1 MAYDWNKLKQ
11 DSIIGFSYSSS
22 EEEAFLGLKAKVKD
36 LVKASIL
43 LRSSPDFV
51 ELKGESEP
59 GEYKISRK
67 ILPAIIAEE
76 LRAYIDAD
84 IPYGFQYFVRY
95 CHHNK
100 FALDTDLVIDLYDF
114 VYWWK
119 PTQLQT
125 DEGVLLNLKLKTDRN
140 LKAMTRDIVVAID
153 AGHGGKYPGAVG
165 PNNILEKDVTLLISK
180 ELERTLRDTN
190 GYKPVMIRSGDE
202 TIGLNDRFQN
212 ARKMGADI
220 FISIHAD
227 GFRLSSVKG
236 ASVFIWSDEASSTI
250 ARNLSEKQRKRIQ
263 ADINNLQPSD
273 FNEDLARALYPK
285 IYENKISQSK
295 ILGTKI
301 LDQLKR
307 DPYTKIHK
315 KNVEFADFRVL
326 KSIDIPS
333 VLVESGF
340 ITNPE
345 DAQRLKGKPGRRMIA
360 RSIFLGIHNYFL
372 ENPIIGTI
380 IENNPEFLS
389 YKIQKGDVLSE
400 IAIRFGVSVES
411 IDKNNL
417 GSLVRTLLGSLMV
430 IFVFYSLPLLINF
443 TNDNILN
450 GAEFRNNSKSVL
462 AYTLDKKNNGL
473 LVPFKPETS

>member
-1 MAYDWNKLKQ
+1 MRQAQTY
-11 DSIIGFSYSSS
+11 
-22 EEEAFLGLKAKVKD
+22 FLIGLKVMNKFLLILILSVAAQSNELAFKDIKEASDGSINISFGLEKVSYINSYTLENPSRLVFD
-36 LVKASIL
+36 INQANVKAPINEIYNY
-43 LRSSPDFV
+43 PI
-51 ELKGESEP
+51 K
-59 GEYKISRK
+59 KI
-67 ILPAIIAEE
+67 
-76 LRAYIDAD
+76 RASNEKDNTRI
-84 IPYGFQYFVRY
+84 
-95 CHHNK
+95 
-100 FALDTDLVIDLYDF
+100 VIDLYDF

-125 DEGVLLNLKLKTDRN
+125 EEGVVLNLKLKNNKN
-140 LKAMTRDIVVAID
+140 LKTMTRDIVVAID

-180 ELERTLRDTN
+180 ELERTLRDTR
-190 GYKPVMIRSGDE
+190 GYQPVMIRGGDE
-202 TIGLNDRFQN
+202 TIGLNDRYQN

-263 ADINNLQPSD
+263 ADINNLEPSD
-273 FNEDLARALYPK
+273 FNEDLARKLYPE
-285 IYENKISQSK
+285 IYEKKVNQSK

-345 DAQRLKGKPGRRMIA
+345 DAERLKGKAGRRMIA

-372 ENPIIGTI
+372 ENPIKGTI
-380 IENNPEFLS
+380 VENKPEFLS

-411 IDKNNL
+411 IDKNNKL
-417 GSLVRTLLGSLMV
+417 NNRPIYPGQ
-430 IFVFYSLPLLINF
+430 
-443 TNDNILN
+443 IL
-450 GAEFRNNSKSVL
+450 KI
-462 AYTLDKKNNGL
+462 YI
-473 LVPFKPETS
+473 

>member
-1 MAYDWNKLKQ
+1 MNKFLLILILSLAAQSNELVFKEIKQ
-11 DSIIGFSYSSS
+11 VSDGSINVLFGLEKVSYINSYTLQNPSRLVFEINQS
-22 EEEAFLGLKAKVKD
+22 N
-36 LVKASIL
+36 VKAPIDEIYNY
-43 LRSSPDFV
+43 P
-51 ELKGESEP
+51 
-59 GEYKISRK
+59 IRK
-67 ILPAIIAEE
+67 IRASNEE
-76 LRAYIDAD
+76 DKTRI
-84 IPYGFQYFVRY
+84 
-95 CHHNK
+95 
-100 FALDTDLVIDLYDF
+100 VIDLYDF

-273 FNEDLARALYPK
+273 FNEDLARELYPK

-360 RSIFLGIHNYFL
+360 RSIFLGVHNYFL

-380 IENNPEFLS
+380 VENNPEFLS

-411 IDKNNL
+411 IDKNNNL
-417 GSLVRTLLGSLMV
+417 NNKPIYPGQ
-430 IFVFYSLPLLINF
+430 
-443 TNDNILN
+443 IL
-450 GAEFRNNSKSVL
+450 KI
-462 AYTLDKKNNGL
+462 YI
-473 LVPFKPETS
+473 

>member
-1 MAYDWNKLKQ
+1 MRQAQTY
-11 DSIIGFSYSSS
+11 
-22 EEEAFLGLKAKVKD
+22 FLIGLKVMNKFLLILILSVAAQSNELAFKDIKETSDGSINISFGLEKVSYINSYTLENPSRLVFD
-36 LVKASIL
+36 INQANVKAPINEIYNY
-43 LRSSPDFV
+43 PI
-51 ELKGESEP
+51 K
-59 GEYKISRK
+59 KI
-67 ILPAIIAEE
+67 
-76 LRAYIDAD
+76 RASNEKDNTRI
-84 IPYGFQYFVRY
+84 
-95 CHHNK
+95 
-100 FALDTDLVIDLYDF
+100 VIDLYDF

-125 DEGVLLNLKLKTDRN
+125 EEGVVLNLKLKNNKN
-140 LKAMTRDIVVAID
+140 LKTMTRDIVVAID

-180 ELERTLRDTN
+180 ELERTLRDTR
-190 GYKPVMIRSGDE
+190 GYQPVMIRGGDE
-202 TIGLNDRFQN
+202 TIDLNDRYQN

-263 ADINNLQPSD
+263 ADINNLEPSD
-273 FNEDLARALYPK
+273 FNEDLARKLYPE
-285 IYENKISQSK
+285 IYEKKVNQSK

-345 DAQRLKGKPGRRMIA
+345 DAERLKGKAGRRMIA

-372 ENPIIGTI
+372 ENPIKGTI
-380 IENNPEFLS
+380 VENKPEFLS

-411 IDKNNL
+411 IDKNNKL
-417 GSLVRTLLGSLMV
+417 NNRPIYPGQ
-430 IFVFYSLPLLINF
+430 
-443 TNDNILN
+443 IL
-450 GAEFRNNSKSVL
+450 KI
-462 AYTLDKKNNGL
+462 YI
-473 LVPFKPETS
+473 

>member
-1 MAYDWNKLKQ
+1 MNKFLLILILSLAAQSNELVFKEVKQ
-11 DSIIGFSYSSS
+11 VSDGSINVLFGLEKVSYINSYTLQNPSRLVFEINQS
-22 EEEAFLGLKAKVKD
+22 N
-36 LVKASIL
+36 VKAPIDEIYNY
-43 LRSSPDFV
+43 PV
-51 ELKGESEP
+51 
-59 GEYKISRK
+59 RK
-67 ILPAIIAEE
+67 IRASNEE
-76 LRAYIDAD
+76 DKTRI
-84 IPYGFQYFVRY
+84 
-95 CHHNK
+95 
-100 FALDTDLVIDLYDF
+100 VIDLYDF

-165 PNNILEKDVTLLISK
+165 ANNILEKDVTLLISK

-315 KNVEFADFRVL
+315 KDVEFADFRVL

-380 IENNPEFLS
+380 VENNPEFLS

-411 IDKNNL
+411 IDKNNNL
-417 GSLVRTLLGSLMV
+417 NNKPIYPGQ
-430 IFVFYSLPLLINF
+430 
-443 TNDNILN
+443 IL
-450 GAEFRNNSKSVL
+450 KI
-462 AYTLDKKNNGL
+462 YI
-473 LVPFKPETS
+473 

>member
-1 MAYDWNKLKQ
+1 MILSLAAQSNELVFKDIKQ
-11 DSIIGFSYSSS
+11 ASDGSINVLFGLEKVSYINSYTLQNPSRLVFEINQS
-22 EEEAFLGLKAKVKD
+22 N
-36 LVKASIL
+36 VKAPIDEIYNY
-43 LRSSPDFV
+43 P
-51 ELKGESEP
+51 
-59 GEYKISRK
+59 IRK
-67 ILPAIIAEE
+67 IRASNEE
-76 LRAYIDAD
+76 DKTRI
-84 IPYGFQYFVRY
+84 
-95 CHHNK
+95 
-100 FALDTDLVIDLYDF
+100 VIDLYDF

-140 LKAMTRDIVVAID
+140 LKAITRDIVVAID

-165 PNNILEKDVTLLISK
+165 PNNILEKDVTLLIAK

-263 ADINNLQPSD
+263 ADINNLQPGD

-285 IYENKISQSK
+285 IYQNKINQSK

-380 IENNPEFLS
+380 VENNYEFLS

-411 IDKNNL
+411 IDKNNNL
-417 GSLVRTLLGSLMV
+417 NNKPIYPGQ
-430 IFVFYSLPLLINF
+430 
-443 TNDNILN
+443 IL
-450 GAEFRNNSKSVL
+450 KI
-462 AYTLDKKNNGL
+462 YI
-473 LVPFKPETS
+473 